1 MSVKVINQHPCWNSW
16 QWIESMWKEWTSL
29 ITPSNENYTLKD
41 RIMVI
46 SLSYYILQ
54 ILKSAGDDSIMIL
67 PNFKTL

>member
-1 MSVKVINQHPCWNSW
+1 
-16 QWIESMWKEWTSL
+16 MWKEWTSL